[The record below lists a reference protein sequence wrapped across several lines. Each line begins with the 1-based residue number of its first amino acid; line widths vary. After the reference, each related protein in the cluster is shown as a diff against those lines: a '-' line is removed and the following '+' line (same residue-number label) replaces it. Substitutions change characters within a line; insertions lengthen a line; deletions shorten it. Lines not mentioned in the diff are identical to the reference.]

1 MPIIWAPPENAPL
14 PIDAVLDTLGQ
25 ALEQSVNA
33 VLVAEPGA
41 GKTTRVPLALLNAAW
56 RNDGRILVLEPRR
69 IAARVAARR
78 MAAEL
83 GEKVGETVG
92 YRVRMDAKVS
102 AKTRIEVITEG
113 VFTRLIL
120 DDPELTGVA
129 AVLFD
134 EFHERSLDGDLGLA
148 LALDV
153 QGALREDLRLLPMSA
168 TLDAASVADRLGG
181 ATVIESKGRS
191 FPVETRYLGRK
202 AEKRIEDEAESAI
215 RQAVAEETGSVL
227 VFLPG
232 QGEIH
237 RVAERLSR
245 KLLASC
251 RIAPL
256 YGALDAKAQDQA
268 IRPAVPGERKIVLAT
283 SIAQTS
289 LTIDGIRVVIDC
301 GLARVPKFEPQ
312 TGLTRLETVRVSRAS
327 ADQRR
332 GRAGRTEPG
341 VCYRL
346 WHEAQT
352 VSLPATEKAEIL
364 EADLCG
370 LVLDLAAWG
379 TSDPDSLTF
388 MDPPPEAA
396 WNEAVSLLKSLHALD
411 GTGRLTK
418 QGETLARYPL
428 HPRLAHMIDQ
438 SAERDQGGLAADIAA
453 LLSEP
458 GLGGND
464 ADLRTRIRRFR
475 QDSSF
480 RSKDAKALVSR
491 WLKIAG
497 VRHERTDPEFAGSV
511 LARAYPDRIAQA
523 RGQRGRFR
531 LANGRGAELPQE
543 HALAAEKFLTVADI
557 QGKAANGRIALCAP
571 LSRED
576 IETDFA
582 SDIVTE
588 RQVSFDRNGTL
599 RADEVRRYM
608 AVVLGSKKLND
619 VDPEDMAMALVAE
632 TRRRGV
638 DRLPWTADQKR
649 LRARVAYAERE
660 SGQDLPDLSDLTLG
674 ETLDT
679 WLAPFLAGKT
689 SFDAI
694 DAACLGDALA
704 MLLPYQALGEV
715 DRLAPSHFT
724 APTGTKVPVDYSAA
738 AGPSISIRVQELFG
752 LSEHPSV
759 CGGRIPLTLE
769 LLSPAQRPIQITR
782 DLPGFWAGSW
792 ADVKADMKGRYPR
805 HPWPDD
811 PLSAEATRRAKPRV

>member
-1 MPIIWAPPENAPL
+1 MPIAWAPPENAPL
-14 PIDAVLDTLGQ
+14 PIDAVLDDLDR
-25 ALEQSVNA
+25 ALERSVNA

-41 GKTTRVPLALLNAAW
+41 GKTTRVPLALLNSSW
-56 RNDGRILVLEPRR
+56 RKDGRILVLEPRR
-69 IAARVAARR
+69 IAARAAARR

-120 DDPELTGVA
+120 DDPELSGVA

-168 TLDAASVADRLGG
+168 TLDAAAVADRLGG
-181 ATVIESKGRS
+181 APVIESSGRS
-191 FPVETRYLGRK
+191 FPVETRNLGRK
-202 AEKRIEDEAESAI
+202 AEKRIEDEAASAI
-215 RQAVAEETGSVL
+215 RMAVAEETGSIL

-237 RVAERLSR
+237 RVAERLSG
-245 KLLASC
+245 KLPASC
-251 RIAPL
+251 RVAPL
-256 YGALDAKAQDQA
+256 YGALDGKAQDQA
-268 IRPAVPGERKIVLAT
+268 IRPAGPGERKIVLAT

-352 VSLPATEKAEIL
+352 VSLPATEKPEIL

-379 TSDPDSLTF
+379 TSDPGSLTF
-388 MDPPPEAA
+388 MDPPPDAA
-396 WNEAVSLLKSLHALD
+396 WNEAVSLLTSLHALD
-411 GTGRLTK
+411 DAARLTK
-418 QGETLARYPL
+418 QGEKLARYPL

-438 SAERDQGGLAADIAA
+438 SAAGEHGGLAAEIAA

-458 GLGGND
+458 GLGGKD
-464 ADLRTRIRRFR
+464 ADLRTRLRRFR
-475 QDSSF
+475 QDNSP
-480 RSKDAKALVSR
+480 RAKDARALITR
-491 WLKIAG
+491 WLKVAG
-497 VRHERTDPEFAGSV
+497 GRHERTDPEFAGNV
-511 LARAYPDRIAQA
+511 LALAYPDRIAQA
-523 RGQRGRFR
+523 RGQRGCFR
-531 LANGRGAELPQE
+531 LANGRGAELPEE
-543 HALAAEKFLTVADI
+543 HPLAAEKFLTVADI

-576 IETDFA
+576 IETEFA
-582 SDIVTE
+582 ADIVTE
-588 RQVSFDRNGTL
+588 RQVSFDKNGAV
-599 RADEVRRYM
+599 RADEVRRYK
-608 AVVLGSKKLND
+608 AVRLSSRKLKD
-619 VDPEDMAMALVAE
+619 VDPEDMTAALIGEA
-632 TRRRGV
+632 RRRGV
-638 DRLPWTADQKR
+638 DRLPWTNDQKR
-649 LRARVAYAERE
+649 LRARVAYAAKER
-660 SGQDLPDLSDLTLG
+660 GQGLPDLSDQALRQSLEAWLG
-674 ETLDT
+674 
-679 WLAPFLAGKT
+679 PFLAGRT

-704 MLLPYQALGEV
+704 VLLPYPAMGEI

-724 APTGTKVPVDYSAA
+724 APTGTKVPVDYSAS

-752 LSEHPSV
+752 LAEHPSV

-782 DLPGFWAGSW
+782 DLPGFWTGSW

-811 PLSAEATRRAKPRV
+811 PLSAEATRRAKSRK